1 MRRTSWLVLG
11 IVCLSA
17 CSLWGADVPAARVL
31 DPGKRPSDVR
41 LEKVVDLDHPAPFAP
56 VFPHRLAWEERA
68 KMLREQLLV
77 ANGLWPM
84 PEKMPLSPV
93 IHGAV
98 DRDDYTVEKV
108 YFASWP
114 GHYVCGNLYRPKVRS
129 GKQPGVLC
137 PHGHWAN
144 GRFYERNP
152 AEAKK
157 EIESGA
163 EKTLEG
169 AQYPLQARCAMLAR
183 MGCVVFHYDMVGTAD
198 SQFIP
203 HRAGFA
209 DAEAELRLQSAMGL
223 QTWNSVRAL
232 DFITS
237 LPDVDPRRIGVTGAS
252 GGGTQTFILC
262 AIDDRPAVSFP
273 AVMVS
278 MNMQGGCICENCS
291 LLRVGANNIE
301 IAALFAPKPLAMTGA
316 NDWTKDIETRGL
328 PELRT
333 IYRLYGSEGNV
344 DAKYF
349 SFPHNYNQ
357 VSREMM
363 YNWFNKHLRL
373 GLPEPVVEKPFQPIP
388 PKELSVFDDQHRP
401 TDATGAPEVR
411 KHMTAAAEKQVAALA
426 KNPDEFRKVVG
437 TALRSMVVDQ
447 LPEKVELVPQSVKD
461 EKGDGFD
468 IHKSLLT
475 RPGSGEQIP
484 AVGLVPKDFNK
495 TVVLWVHPEGKAS
508 MFDSDGKPILAVKQL
523 LDKKMGV
530 LGADLF
536 MTGEFVQPGEP
547 DPPVVKQI
555 HHKDITFAGY
565 HLGYNRSLL
574 ANRAHDLL
582 TVICFAK
589 NVIGAKEIH
598 LLAFGKVGPPA
609 LLARALAGNA
619 VTFAAIDLNGFDFD
633 QVQSLSDENLLPGGR
648 KYGGMYGFAALCDFG
663 KTVLYNLPKEGRTDL
678 VQMTKAVTLHEGKV
692 SPEQVWALK

>member
-1 MRRTSWLVLG
+1 MRRSSSFVLG
-11 IVCLSA
+11 IVAATA
-17 CSLWGADVPAARVL
+17 CSLWAADVPAGRVL
-31 DPGKRPSDVR
+31 EPGKRPDDVR
-41 LEKVVDLDHPAPFAP
+41 LAKVFDLDHPAPFAP
-56 VFPHRLAWEERA
+56 AFPHRLAWEERA
-68 KMLREQLLV
+68 KALREQLLV

-84 PEKMPLSPV
+84 PEKPQLNPV
-93 IHGAV
+93 IHGAI
-98 DRDDYTVEKV
+98 DRDEYTVEKV

-114 GHYVCGNLYRPKVRS
+114 GHYVCGNLYRPKVRNT
-129 GKQPGVLC
+129 KLPGVLC

-144 GRFYERNP
+144 GRFYERSP
-152 AEAKK
+152 SEAKK

-223 QTWNSVRAL
+223 QTWNSIRAL
-232 DFITS
+232 DFLTS

-252 GGGTQTFILC
+252 GGGTQSFILC
-262 AIDDRPAVSFP
+262 AIDDRPAVAFP

-291 LLRVGANNIE
+291 LLRLGTNNIE

-328 PELRT
+328 PELRM
-333 IYRLYGSEGNV
+333 IYRLYGTEDNV
-344 DAKYF
+344 NAKYF
-349 SFPHNYNQ
+349 NFGHNYNE

-373 GLPEPVVEKPFQPIP
+373 GLPEPVVEKPFLPIP
-388 PKELSVFDDQHRP
+388 PKELSVFDVQHRP
-401 TDATGAPEVR
+401 ADATGAPEVR
-411 KHMTAAAEKQVAALA
+411 KQMTAASEKQLAALA

-437 TALRSMVVDQ
+437 AALRSIVADQ
-447 LPEKVELVPQSVKD
+447 LPEKVELVPDSMRV
-461 EKGDGFD
+461 EKGDGFE
-468 IHKSLLT
+468 IHKSLIT

-484 AVGLVPKDFNK
+484 AIGLAPKDFNK
-495 TVVLWVHPEGKAS
+495 TVVLWVHPEGKSS
-508 MFDSDGKPILAVKQL
+508 MFQPDGKPVLAVQQL

-536 MTGEFVQPGEP
+536 MTGEFVQPGQP
-547 DPPVVKQI
+547 DPPMVKQV
-555 HHKDITFAGY
+555 HHKDIPFAGY
-565 HLGYNRSLL
+565 QLGYNRSLF
-574 ANRAHDLL
+574 ANRVHDLL
-582 TVICFAK
+582 TVAAFAR
-589 NVIGAKEIH
+589 NVIGAKEVH
-598 LLAFGKVGPPA
+598 LVAFGKVGPEA

-619 VTFAAIDLNGFDFD
+619 INWAAIDLNGFDFD
-633 QVQSLSDENLLPGGR
+633 QVQTLVDERLLPGGR
-648 KYGGMYGFAALCDFG
+648 KYGGIYGFAALCDSG
-663 KTVLYNLPKEGRTDL
+663 KTVLYNLPKEGRTEL
-678 VQMTKAVTLHEGKV
+678 VQMTKNVSLHDGKV
-692 SPEQVWALK
+692 APDQVWSLK

>member
-1 MRRTSWLVLG
+1 MRRSSWLVLG

-17 CSLWGADVPAARVL
+17 SGLWAADVPAARVL
-31 DPGKRPSDVR
+31 DPGKRPDDAR
-41 LEKVVDLDHPAPFAP
+41 LTKVVDLDHPAPFAP
-56 VFPHRLAWEERA
+56 VFPHRLAWEDRA
-68 KMLREQLLV
+68 RALREQLLV

-84 PEKMPLSPV
+84 PEKTQLNPV
-93 IHGAV
+93 IHGSI
-98 DRDDYTVEKV
+98 DRDEYTVEKV

-114 GHYVCGNLYRPKVRS
+114 GHYVCGNLYRPKVRN
-129 GKQPGVLC
+129 GKLPGVLC

-144 GRFYERNP
+144 GRFYERGP
-152 AEAKK
+152 KEAKQ
-157 EIESGA
+157 EIDSGA

-183 MGCVVFHYDMVGTAD
+183 MGCVVFHYDMVGVAD

-232 DFITS
+232 DFLTS

-252 GGGTQTFILC
+252 GGGTQTLILA
-262 AIDDRPAVSFP
+262 AIDDRPTAAFP

-301 IAALFAPKPLAMTGA
+301 IVALFAPKPLAMTGA
-316 NDWTKDIETRGL
+316 NDWTKDIESRGL
-328 PELRT
+328 PELKS
-333 IYRLYGSEGNV
+333 IYRLYGNEDNV
-344 DAKYF
+344 HAKYF
-349 SFPHNYNQ
+349 NFGHNYNQ

-373 GLPEPVVEKPFQPIP
+373 GLPEPVVEKPFLPIP

-401 TDATGAPEVR
+401 TDATGAAEVR
-411 KHMTAAAEKQVAALA
+411 KHMTAASEHQIAALA
-426 KNPDEFRKVVG
+426 KNPEEFRKLVG
-437 TALRSMVVDQ
+437 AALRAMVVDR
-447 LPEKVELVPQSVKD
+447 LPEKVDIVPGSFKD
-461 EKGDGFD
+461 EKGDGFA
-468 IHKSLLT
+468 IHKSLVT

-484 AVGLVPKDFNK
+484 AVGLVPSDFNK
-495 TVVLWVHPEGKAS
+495 TVVLWLHPEGKAS
-508 MFDSDGKPILAVKQL
+508 MFQADGKPVVAVKQL

-536 MTGEFVQPGEP
+536 MTGEFVQSGQPEP
-547 DPPVVKQI
+547 PMVKQI
-555 HHKDITFAGY
+555 HHKDIPFAGY

-574 ANRAHDLL
+574 ANRVHDLL
-582 TVICFAK
+582 TVIAFAK
-589 NVIGAKEIH
+589 NVIGAKEVH
-598 LLAFGKVGPPA
+598 LLAFGKVGPAA
-609 LLARALAGNA
+609 LIARAMAGNG
-619 VTFAAIDLNGFDFD
+619 VNWAAIDLNGFDFD
-633 QVQSLSDENLLPGGR
+633 QVQTVTDEMLLPGGR
-648 KYGGMYGFAALCDFG
+648 KYGGIYGFAALCDSG
-663 KTVLYNLPKEGRTDL
+663 KTVLYHLPREGRTEFARL
-678 VQMTKAVTLHEGKV
+678 TTQVTLHEGKV
-692 SPEQVWALK
+692 SPEQVWSLK